1 VHEPHSSL
9 HFLPVPLTLATPC
22 CDCFDIRSRRNF
34 YGQWNCDISE
44 VVLSNVFVLI
54 SVAVM
59 RFYLSIG
66 LEEVVAEEREQ
77 MEEARKGKRTRS

>member
-1 VHEPHSSL
+1 M
-9 HFLPVPLTLATPC
+9 
-22 CDCFDIRSRRNF
+22 
-34 YGQWNCDISE
+34 
-44 VVLSNVFVLI
+44 FVLI

-77 MEEARKGKRTRS
+77 MEEDRKGKTTRS

>member
-1 VHEPHSSL
+1 MHEPHSSL
-9 HFLPVPLTLATPC
+9 HFLPVPLTLATLC
-22 CDCFDIRSRRNF
+22 CDCSDIRSRRNF

>member
-1 VHEPHSSL
+1 
-9 HFLPVPLTLATPC
+9 
-22 CDCFDIRSRRNF
+22 
-34 YGQWNCDISE
+34 
-44 VVLSNVFVLI
+44 VFVLI

-77 MEEARKGKRTRS
+77 MEEARKGKRTHS